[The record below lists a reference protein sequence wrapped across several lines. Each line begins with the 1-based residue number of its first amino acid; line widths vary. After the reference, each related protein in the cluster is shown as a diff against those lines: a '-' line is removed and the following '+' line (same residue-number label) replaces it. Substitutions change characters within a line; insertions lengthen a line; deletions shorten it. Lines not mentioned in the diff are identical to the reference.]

1 MNKDTNAK
9 VQRWKIAVQD
19 YNFDIAYLIGELNSV
34 ADSMSRFCP
43 HEQPEETEI
52 NSLTIYQLLDDI
64 REVNNTTN
72 DTFYYTDTQERM
84 AYYVT
89 EGNILDFSELYSLV
103 SDSRRPHLA
112 EQIHKII
119 SKCHNSQVGHFGVET
134 TLTMIVDYLTQNP
147 EVSRDLHWETK
158 RQDIKTFIK
167 KCPCCQKMNQ
177 KKLESYTNKYSTSTF
192 GIFENLSIDVL
203 HLPKTY
209 KGNKYLLVII
219 DSFTRFVK
227 LYPIQDLTAKAAVD
241 RLVEFMCTFSTPN
254 FICTD
259 NASQFEEI
267 FQETLRLL
275 NIQNY
280 KIQPYS
286 HEENSIVERSIK
298 EVQRHLRNIVYE
310 EKIKNEWDTVHFLVE
325 RILNAKVSLSTGV
338 APADLVFAGQ
348 VDLNGGILFPRKSST
363 QQENISEYIKNITAY
378 QELLLTR
385 AYATQDATDSAHM
398 ARATNNQPVTV
409 FPIRSYV
416 LVQPEN
422 GPTDKL
428 SPRLLGPYQIIEKY
442 SRKQGDVYECQH
454 LATNK
459 IESFH
464 VKLLT
469 EYKFDDSSN
478 LIDAATH
485 DSEYFLVEMVLNHRF
500 KNKDKST
507 KNLELLIKWVGN
519 DLPEWQPYSTTLK
532 KVEKVHD
539 YLYNNRLATHVPTA
553 FKRAQIIE
561 ENPYKRVRFDEFAN
575 LLNNQNSSEL
585 ANHEYNTRKQRR
597 I

>member
-1 MNKDTNAK
+1 
-9 VQRWKIAVQD
+9 
-19 YNFDIAYLIGELNSV
+19 
-34 ADSMSRFCP
+34 
-43 HEQPEETEI
+43 
-52 NSLTIYQLLDDI
+52 
-64 REVNNTTN
+64 
-72 DTFYYTDTQERM
+72 
-84 AYYVT
+84 
-89 EGNILDFSELYSLV
+89 
-103 SDSRRPHLA
+103 
-112 EQIHKII
+112 
-119 SKCHNSQVGHFGVET
+119 
-134 TLTMIVDYLTQNP
+134 
-147 EVSRDLHWETK
+147 
-158 RQDIKTFIK
+158 
-167 KCPCCQKMNQ
+167 MNQ

-209 KGNKYLLVII
+209 KGNKYLFVII
-219 DSFTRFVK
+219 DSFTRYIQLF
-227 LYPIQDLTAKAAVD
+227 PIQDLTAKAAVD
-241 RLVEFMCTFSTPN
+241 CLIEFMCTFSTPN

-259 NASQFEEI
+259 NASQFDEI
-267 FQETLRLL
+267 FKETLNLL

-286 HEENSIVERSIK
+286 HEENSIVERAIK

-348 VDLNGGILFPRKSST
+348 VDLNGGILFPRKSNT
-363 QQENISEYIKNITAY
+363 HQQNISEYIKSITAY
-378 QELLLTR
+378 QDLLLTR
-385 AYATQDATDSAHM
+385 AYATQDATDTAHI
-398 ARATNNQPVTV
+398 ARVDNNQPVTT

-422 GPTDKL
+422 GPIDKL
-428 SPRLLGPYQIIEKY
+428 SPKLKGPYQIIEKY
-442 SRKQGDVYECQH
+442 ARKQGDVYECQH

-469 EYKFDDSSN
+469 EFKFDDNSK
-478 LIDAATH
+478 LIDIAAH
-485 DSEYFLVEMVLNHRF
+485 DHELFLVESILNHKF
-500 KNKDKST
+500 KNKDKTT

-519 DLPEWQPYSTTLK
+519 DIPEWQSYSTTLK

-539 YLYNNRLATHVPTA
+539 YLYDNRLATHVPTA
-553 FKRAQIIE
+553 FKRVQITE

-575 LLNNQNSSEL
+575 LLSNQNSSEV
-585 ANHEYNTRKQRR
+585 ANHEYNTRKQSR
-597 I
+597 